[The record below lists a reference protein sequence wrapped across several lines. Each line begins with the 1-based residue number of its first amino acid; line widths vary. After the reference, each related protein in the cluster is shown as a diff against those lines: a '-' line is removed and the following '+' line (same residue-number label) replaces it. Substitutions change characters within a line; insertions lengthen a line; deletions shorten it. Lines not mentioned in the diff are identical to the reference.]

1 MTVITNDPFARGPSL
16 QLGKVNSFLSLTTLK
31 YYFAVDTVYVLKKL
45 GIVVFPFSHRVSQSR
60 AASVSTLPVKASNGA
75 CMYASI

>member
-1 MTVITNDPFARGPSL
+1 MSDSPAHGSSL

-45 GIVVFPFSHRVSQSR
+45 GIVLFPFKHRVSQS
-60 AASVSTLPVKASNGA
+60 VQL
-75 CMYASI
+75 